1 MLSIDFER
9 ACTFAS
15 SSGCWLRNEVAS
27 WNEVLN
33 CYGLNL
39 SEVELG
45 KLALSTF
52 DYCHGV
58 QHHLFAKHEHYT
70 PSFFVTWLPRKHHC
84 ILAMRLRS
92 EVPRWLRPLFA
103 GAAALIDSAGH
114 SSNLRKLELSGGAYT
129 QEACEAMRASA
140 DSLEVVNIEDVRLK
154 KYGDRMAKELADIV
168 KNAAQRMKKMSIR
181 NSIENDNGMLD
192 ALLHCADLTDL
203 TLQFYGKY
211 SVPWTM
217 SELLGKCDK
226 LEKLSFDTRDLSQR
240 CSRSLHAALAAN
252 TSLAQLHV
260 VVRTVATCLA
270 ICEAV
275 GHSSSLTTLQLSF
288 PYTSPVCAEEAVAL
302 LLANTGLKTLI
313 VRSFRLCQ
321 GHSRS
326 VADGLAGNSVL
337 ELFDLKNSTVDE
349 GALSLLIGSLEMNT
363 TLKKMK
369 IEKSS
374 APRDRDD
381 LLRVLSA
388 GGGRVDIS
396 PWTDD
401 VVSTLAPSLSMQGAR
416 PQELSLD
423 VSSRLSDETL
433 RCLREALR
441 EARSVR
447 KLTLHVT
454 RSIGPALG
462 DAVAYLLED
471 DNCIT
476 TVKLKWDIRSFP
488 CSHPSSAGRPSPTH
502 FWLRSSFPTTPRGGW
517 HSDALGKAGSAARTR
532 VGDLDCRCEGV
543 CSVALALT
551 DSPTVTSFEAGKM
564 CLDFPCFDV
573 CKTITRNLGLLN
585 DAARFV
591 TQADVSKRCALAF
604 ETLATAPPFRKHL
617 SKVAGHSEAE
627 FERAVRAAAKFLT
640 DNFFVITGVVQ
651 RSVSCHPGESTQ
663 LDALN
668 GVGLRVIT
676 RYLRASDVKD

>member
-1 MLSIDFER
+1 MPSIDFER
-9 ACTFAS
+9 ACTSAS
-15 SSGCWLRNEVAS
+15 SSGCWLRNELAP
-27 WNEVLN
+27 WNEDLN
-33 CYGLNL
+33 RYGLNL
-39 SEVELG
+39 TEVEPE
-45 KLALSTF
+45 KLALSVF
-52 DYCHGV
+52 RCCHSAPYRS
-58 QHHLFAKHEHYT
+58 FAKHEHYT
-70 PSFFVTWLPRKHHC
+70 PSFFIAWLPRKHHC
-84 ILAMRLRS
+84 IRAMRLRS
-92 EVPRWLRPLFA
+92 EVPRWLFPRFN
-103 GAAALIDSAGH
+103 GTAALVESAGD
-114 SSNLRKLELSGGAYT
+114 SSNLQKLEVSGTEYA

-140 DSLEVVNIEDVRLK
+140 DSLEDVSISNCWRRA
-154 KYGDRMAKELADIV
+154 DVTDVLADIV

-192 ALLHCADLTDL
+192 ALLHCADLTEL
-203 TLQFYGKY
+203 TLQFSSQY

-217 SELLGKCDK
+217 SQLLVQCNK

-275 GHSSSLTTLQLSF
+275 GHSSSLKTLQLSF
-288 PYTSPVCAEEAVAL
+288 PYTSPVCAEGSVAL

-321 GHSRS
+321 DHSRS

-337 ELFDLKNSTVDE
+337 ELLDVKNSTVDE
-349 GALSLLIGSLEMNT
+349 GALSLLTGSLEMNT

-369 IEKSS
+369 IGKSS
-374 APRDRDD
+374 APRRRDG

-433 RCLREALR
+433 RCLRAALR
-441 EARSVR
+441 EARFVR

-454 RSIGPALG
+454 DSIGPALG

-471 DNCIT
+471 NHFIT
-476 TVKLKWDIRSFP
+476 TVKLKRNTLSFF
-488 CSHPSSAGRPSPTH
+488 CGFLSPKGQPRAIH
-502 FWLRSSFPTTPRGGW
+502 FWSGGTVLEPPRGEW
-517 HSDALGKAGSAARTR
+517 HSDTLGKAGSAARTR
-532 VGDLDCRCEGV
+532 VGDLNCRCEGV

-551 DSPTVTSFEAGKM
+551 DSPTVTSFEAGNT

-591 TQADVSKRCALAF
+591 TRADVSKRCALAF
-604 ETLATAPPFRKHL
+604 ETLATAPSFREHL
-617 SKVAGHSEAE
+617 GKVTGKSETE
-627 FERAVRAAAKFLT
+627 CELAVRAAAGFLA

-651 RSVSCHPGESTQ
+651 RSLSCHPGEGTQ
-663 LDALN
+663 LDELKGEDL
-668 GVGLRVIT
+668 GVVTRRLRV
-676 RYLRASDVKD
+676 SDVKD